1 MVESGAGVEGLL
13 GQDSRIRILRDGG
26 PRPGGRCVLYW
37 MQRSQRAEDNPA
49 LDLAIALGNAL
60 ELPVMAAFALTAEYP
75 GAQRRHYRFLLDAMP
90 EVAEGLGRRGVKF
103 VLRLGPPDEV
113 IPRICQEAKAAFL
126 VGDENPIRVGQRWRS
141 NVAER
146 IDVPF
151 RCVDGDVVV
160 PMSLFPKQEY
170 AARTI
175 RTKIHRVWDD
185 YLKPPG
191 PSPVAETSWRGR
203 KVPEGEAVEPGPLLK
218 KLKVGGVGEVPDY
231 RGGPAE
237 ARRRL
242 DRFIADRLPRYAE
255 LRNEASI
262 YASSELSA
270 HLHFGHI
277 SPLTCALEAM
287 GSDAGRENV
296 DDFLEELIVRAGLA
310 YNFVARNPDY
320 DRLAGCPDWGLQ
332 TLADHADD
340 PRPHLYSAERLE
352 AGETHDPL
360 WNASQREMVLTG
372 RMHNYTRMYWAKK
385 ILEWLPDAETA
396 FAVTVDLNDRYE
408 MDGRDP
414 NGYASICWAIGGRH
428 DRPWPERPI
437 FGKIRSMSYESTRRK
452 FDSAEYIRRVDRL
465 AAGAGMD
472 VGR

>member
-1 MVESGAGVEGLL
+1 
-13 GQDSRIRILRDGG
+13 
-26 PRPGGRCVLYW
+26 

-49 LDLAIALGNAL
+49 LDLAIALGNAQG
-60 ELPVMAAFALTAEYP
+60 LPVLAAFGLTANYP

-90 EVAEGLGRRGVKF
+90 EVEAGLARRGVRF

-113 IPRICQEAKAAFL
+113 IPGLCGEAAPTIL

-146 IDVPF
+146 VDIPF

-175 RTKIHRVWDD
+175 RAKIHKVWGD

-191 PSPVAETSWRGR
+191 PPPMAETSWRGR
-203 KVPEGEAVEPGPLLK
+203 KIPQGEHTDPDALLK
-218 KLKVGGVGEVPDY
+218 KLGVGGVGEVPGY
-231 RGGPAE
+231 EGGPAE

-242 DRFIADRLPRYAE
+242 GRFVSERLPRYAE

-296 DDFLEELIVRAGLA
+296 DDFLEELIVRGGLA
-310 YNFVARNPDY
+310 CNFVARNPEY
-320 DRLAGCPDWGLQ
+320 DRLAGCPDWGLR

-340 PRPHLYSAERLE
+340 PRPRLYSAEQLE
-352 AGETHDPL
+352 AGGTHDPL
-360 WNASQREMVLTG
+360 WNASQLEMVLTG

-385 ILEWLPDAETA
+385 ILEWTPDAETA

-428 DRPWPERPI
+428 DRPWPDRPI

-452 FDSAEYIRRVDRL
+452 FDSAAYIRRVDRL
-465 AAGAGMD
+465 AAESGMVD
-472 VGR
+472 GR